1 VRKILVVLI
10 VIPIFF
16 WGIWIAIPG
25 SSIQSAIENYSDAEN
40 FALKTEGLKKGLF
53 FNFDIDRLTINR
65 SGKEQFSL
73 QNLHCRIKPLPV
85 LLLQLRIYF
94 NGDTGGGTLSGKA
107 NLKKNYRKIQFDVKE
122 ASINEIP
129 LLKNIGIQGTGTV
142 SGSLVMENDSG
153 YVEFVTSNA
162 DFETA
167 VFSGVPVP
175 LQYFHNVRGAAE
187 IKGNV
192 INIVSVALEG
202 NDVYARLKG
211 LVRDRFMDLRMEL
224 MPGRSLLENPLFI
237 HALDRYKVSPGY
249 YVIPVKG
256 YITS

>member
-16 WGIWIAIPG
+16 WGIWIATPD
-25 SSIQSAIENYSDAEN
+25 SSIQSAIENYSDADN

-53 FNFDIDRLTINR
+53 FNFDVDRLTINS

-73 QNLHCRIKPLPV
+73 QNLHCRIKPLSV
-85 LLLQLRIYF
+85 LLLQLKLSF
-94 NGDTGGGTLSGKA
+94 NGDTGGGTLSGSA
-107 NLKKNYRKIQFDVKE
+107 NIKKNDRKIQFDVKE
-122 ASINEIP
+122 VNINEMP
-129 LLKNIGIQGTGTV
+129 FLKNAGIQGTGTV
-142 SGSLVMENDSG
+142 SGSFFMEKDSG
-153 YVEFVTSNA
+153 YLEFATSNA
-162 DFETA
+162 NFETA

-175 LQYFHNVRGAAE
+175 LQYFHNVKGAAE
-187 IKGNV
+187 IKGSI

-202 NDVYARLKG
+202 NDVYARLRG
-211 LVRDRFMDLRMEL
+211 LVKDKFMDLRMEL
-224 MPGRSLLENPLFI
+224 MPGRSFLENPLFI
-237 HALDRYKVSPGY
+237 HALERYKVSPGY